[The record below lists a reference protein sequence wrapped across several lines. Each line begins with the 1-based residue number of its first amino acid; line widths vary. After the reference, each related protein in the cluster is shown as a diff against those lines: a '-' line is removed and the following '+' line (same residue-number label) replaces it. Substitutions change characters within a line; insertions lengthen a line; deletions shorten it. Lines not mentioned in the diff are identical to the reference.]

1 MGASPGCSASLEF
14 LSLGSNPIRL
24 LRQNTVDGALRLSRG
39 VSGSAGSGDGLVHRQ
54 GKGVGDFRPLG
65 VRPSGLGVLHFFS
78 EFLHRLIIRKLAL
91 GYVLPGSDITEII
104 DVAGNLVL

>member
-1 MGASPGCSASLEF
+1 MVLC
-14 LSLGSNPIRL
+14 
-24 LRQNTVDGALRLSRG
+24 ALAAA
-39 VSGSAGSGDGLVHRQ
+39 SAGVLVPVMDSFSRQ

>member
-1 MGASPGCSASLEF
+1 MVLC
-14 LSLGSNPIRL
+14 
-24 LRQNTVDGALRLSRG
+24 ALAAA
-39 VSGSAGSGDGLVHRQ
+39 SAGVLVPVMDSFTARERASEISGHWREALWA
-54 GKGVGDFRPLG
+54 
-65 VRPSGLGVLHFFS
+65 GVLHFFS